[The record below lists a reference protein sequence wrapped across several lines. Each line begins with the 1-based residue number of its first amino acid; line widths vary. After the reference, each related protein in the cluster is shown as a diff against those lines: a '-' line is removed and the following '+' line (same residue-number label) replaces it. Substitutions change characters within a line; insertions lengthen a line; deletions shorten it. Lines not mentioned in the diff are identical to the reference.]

1 MTVFSTRNRR
11 AALALLGGAAVITA
25 TSAGLATADPGAPS
39 HGGERTTII
48 CTDPGGG
55 VPDRPPLSD
64 GPDIGF
70 HHAVP
75 AQPRV
80 EFRHVAPGEP
90 GRGQSVPAPG
100 NAGPRVDGPVE
111 CTRIDPDGGRTIV
124 IAPRGFSETV
134 PAPGSGSADSTPA
147 HPF

>member
-1 MTVFSTRNRR
+1 MTAFSTRQRR
-11 AALALLGGAAVITA
+11 TALALLGGAAVITA
-25 TSAGLATADPGAPS
+25 TSAGIATADPGAPS

-55 VPDRPPLSD
+55 GVPDQPPLQD

-90 GRGQSVPAPG
+90 VPG
-100 NAGPRVDGPVE
+100 HGGPRVDGPVE
-111 CTRIDPDGGRTIV
+111 CTRIAPDGERTIV

>member
-1 MTVFSTRNRR
+1 MTAFSTRTRR

-25 TSAGLATADPGAPS
+25 TSAGIATAEPGAPS
-39 HGGERTTII
+39 HGDERTTII

-55 VPDRPPLSD
+55 VPDLPPLTD

-75 AQPRV
+75 DGPRV

-90 GRGQSVPAPG
+90 GRLPAPG
-100 NAGPRVDGPVE
+100 NVGPRVDGPVE

-124 IAPRGFSETV
+124 IAPREFSETA
-134 PAPGSGSADSTPA
+134 PAPGSGSADSIPA

>member
-1 MTVFSTRNRR
+1 MTVFSTGNRR

-25 TSAGLATADPGAPS
+25 TSAGIATADPGAPS

-48 CTDPGGG
+48 CTDPGDG
-55 VPDRPPLSD
+55 VPDLPPL
-64 GPDIGF
+64 PDTGF
-70 HHAVP
+70 HDAAP
-75 AQPRV
+75 DRPRV

-90 GRGQSVPAPG
+90 GRGQSLPAPG
-100 NAGPRVDGPVE
+100 NLGPRVDGPVE

-124 IAPRGFSETV
+124 IAPREFSETV
-134 PAPGSGSADSTPA
+134 PAPGSGSAESTPA

>member
-1 MTVFSTRNRR
+1 MTAFSTHTRR
-11 AALALLGGAAVITA
+11 TALALLGGAAVITA
-25 TSAGLATADPGAPS
+25 TSAGLATADPGGAPS

-55 VPDRPPLSD
+55 VPDLPPLQD

-70 HHAVP
+70 HHTDP
-75 AQPRV
+75 DRPRV

-90 GRGQSVPAPG
+90 GRVPAPG
-100 NAGPRVDGPVE
+100 NVGPRVDGPVE
-111 CTRIDPDGGRTIV
+111 CTRIDPDGARTIV
-124 IAPRGFSETV
+124 PAPRDFSERV

>member
-1 MTVFSTRNRR
+1 MTAFSTRQRR
-11 AALALLGGAAVITA
+11 TALALLGGAAVITA
-25 TSAGLATADPGAPS
+25 TSAGIATADPGAPS

-55 VPDRPPLSD
+55 VPDQPPLQD

-90 GRGQSVPAPG
+90 VPG
-100 NAGPRVDGPVE
+100 HGGPRVDGPVE
-111 CTRIDPDGGRTIV
+111 CTRIAPDGERTIV